1 MCGIQRER
9 VISYGSC
16 HVAWQVCLAGAGIHS
31 VLLKAAALGVDS
43 HSVLGSIFLN
53 PTTAAGI
60 AFGSGVRP
68 TYLARCGHEQRSC
81 CTRAHAV
88 RRRGTVTGSHG
99 SFVRSHAQ
107 GTQLRKGPVYTERLL
122 YAHVDDKGK
131 VCRAVASHSE
141 RAWPD
146 L

>member
-1 MCGIQRER
+1 M
-9 VISYGSC
+9 ISYGSC

-68 TYLARCGHEQRSC
+68 TYHARCGHEQRCLLHTCSC
-81 CTRAHAV
+81 GAATRHCDRFAW
-88 RRRGTVTGSHG
+88 
-99 SFVRSHAQ
+99 FVRTHAQ

-122 YAHVDDKGK
+122 YAHVDDQGK
-131 VCRAVASHSE
+131 VCRAVASVSE
-141 RAWPD
+141 RGPIYE
-146 L
+146 

>member
-1 MCGIQRER
+1 

-68 TYLARCGHEQRSC
+68 TYLARGGHEQRCVLHTCSC
-81 CTRAHAV
+81 GAA
-88 RRRGTVTGSHG
+88 
-99 SFVRSHAQ
+99 
-107 GTQLRKGPVYTERLL
+107 
-122 YAHVDDKGK
+122 D
-131 VCRAVASHSE
+131 VA
-141 RAWPD
+141 